1 MEVARRKAES
11 TGYGKIPE
19 IPVKMTEK
27 SYGKGRTNNRF
38 DGFIYMNVRND
49 EGYWLIVQQNIR
61 S

>member
-1 MEVARRKAES
+1 MEVVKRKAES
-11 TGYGKIPE
+11 GRIWENYEETG
-19 IPVKMTEK
+19 KMTEK